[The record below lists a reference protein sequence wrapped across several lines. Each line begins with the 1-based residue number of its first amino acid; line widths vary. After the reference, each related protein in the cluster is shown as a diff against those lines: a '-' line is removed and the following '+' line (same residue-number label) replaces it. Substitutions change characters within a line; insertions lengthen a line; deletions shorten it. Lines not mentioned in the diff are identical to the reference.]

1 MTTLEINMTT
11 NQNSSGVTF
20 CCNEMGILSVK
31 LNNIN
36 LDNNFDEDDPDTV
49 ILIRLLALH
58 IKFKKR
64 NTLKKRSEELM
75 LIAWHPKRWWNFCV
89 S

>member
-20 CCNEMGILSVK
+20 CCNEMGIPSVK

-49 ILIRLLALH
+49 ILIRLCILNSKNAIH
-58 IKFKKR
+58 
-64 NTLKKRSEELM
+64 LKNKWRINAKSVE
-75 LIAWHPKRWWNFCV
+75 